1 MGIRFILTLIF
12 HVGSIQFAYS
22 SEKRRRNAYFD
33 LCLAVAA
40 LQIRGKPAE
49 TGILS
54 GHHYVFDVNEIQKSE
69 TTKGPAYLL
78 NAIEQRYDHTARLL
92 RNAATL
98 VYTSLFLSLKG
109 ILMKKL
115 IPLFAFVFIVGTLP
129 LLSGCG
135 KPADP
140 GAQGAAESAKPL
152 GPDESIL
159 AMLNGVN
166 NQQMEAVWNFLPAS
180 YQQDV
185 NGIAHE
191 FASKMDPEMYNGT
204 FETGQRLAKLL
215 KDKKEYILKNQMI
228 QGLPVPPEKMDEFWD
243 PTTNIISALVNSDL
257 SSLDKLKSFDGGKFL
272 STTGNQLAKSVM
284 ALSSLVPQKE
294 GEPSFS
300 EKLKQTKV
308 TVVTTEGETATIKIE
323 APGEE
328 PKEEQMVKVEGKWIP
343 KNLADN
349 WDAKMADVRK
359 KLADLTPEQVTAQKE
374 QTLAGIK
381 QVNETLAKLENAKS
395 EEEFNKTLSPIL
407 APVAMTAAHDG
418 RSWPWWSEPGR
429 KQARRSQSDRDH
441 RHRKEAQQ
449 RRTGSDY

>member
-1 MGIRFILTLIF
+1 
-12 HVGSIQFAYS
+12 
-22 SEKRRRNAYFD
+22 
-33 LCLAVAA
+33 
-40 LQIRGKPAE
+40 
-49 TGILS
+49 
-54 GHHYVFDVNEIQKSE
+54 
-69 TTKGPAYLL
+69 
-78 NAIEQRYDHTARLL
+78 
-92 RNAATL
+92 
-98 VYTSLFLSLKG
+98 
-109 ILMKKL
+109 MKKL

-328 PKEEQMVKVEGKWIP
+328 PKDEQMVKVEGKWIP

-407 APVAMTAAHDG
+407 APVAMLAPMMMMQLGQQPMMGGPGPGGPSLGENKPADPNQIVTIVIEKKLSNAEQDPIIEQILLSVDDSEQVNIVPMAEGETTIFKISPVTDVEAFAKKIKFG
-418 RSWPWWSEPGR
+418 KPAKVDTKKRSITVELE
-429 KQARRSQSDRDH
+429 K
-441 RHRKEAQQ
+441 
-449 RRTGSDY
+449 

>member
-1 MGIRFILTLIF
+1 MFTRPF
-12 HVGSIQFAYS
+12 
-22 SEKRRRNAYFD
+22 
-33 LCLAVAA
+33 
-40 LQIRGKPAE
+40 
-49 TGILS
+49 
-54 GHHYVFDVNEIQKSE
+54 
-69 TTKGPAYLL
+69 
-78 NAIEQRYDHTARLL
+78 
-92 RNAATL
+92 
-98 VYTSLFLSLKG
+98 FLSLKG

-308 TVVTTEGETATIKIE
+308 TVVKTEGDTATIKIE

-328 PKEEQMVKVEGKWIP
+328 PKEEEMVKVEGKWIP

-349 WDAKMADVRK
+349 WDTKMADVRK

-407 APVAMTAAHDG
+407 APVAMLAPMMMMQLGQQPMMGGPGPGGPSLGENKPADPNQIVTIVIEKKLSNAEQDPIIEQILLSVDDSEQVNIVPMAEGETTIFKISPVTDVEAFAKKIKFG
-418 RSWPWWSEPGR
+418 KPAKVDAKKRSITVELE
-429 KQARRSQSDRDH
+429 K
-441 RHRKEAQQ
+441 
-449 RRTGSDY
+449 

>member
-1 MGIRFILTLIF
+1 
-12 HVGSIQFAYS
+12 
-22 SEKRRRNAYFD
+22 
-33 LCLAVAA
+33 
-40 LQIRGKPAE
+40 
-49 TGILS
+49 
-54 GHHYVFDVNEIQKSE
+54 
-69 TTKGPAYLL
+69 
-78 NAIEQRYDHTARLL
+78 
-92 RNAATL
+92 
-98 VYTSLFLSLKG
+98 
-109 ILMKKL
+109 MKKL

-407 APVAMTAAHDG
+407 APVAMLAPMMMMQLGQQPMMGGPGPGGPSLGENKPADPNQIVTIVIEKKLSNAEQDPIIEQILLSVDDSEQVNIVPMAEGETTIFKISPVTDVEAFAKKIKFG
-418 RSWPWWSEPGR
+418 KPAKVDTKKRSITVELE
-429 KQARRSQSDRDH
+429 K
-441 RHRKEAQQ
+441 
-449 RRTGSDY
+449 

>member
-1 MGIRFILTLIF
+1 
-12 HVGSIQFAYS
+12 
-22 SEKRRRNAYFD
+22 
-33 LCLAVAA
+33 
-40 LQIRGKPAE
+40 
-49 TGILS
+49 
-54 GHHYVFDVNEIQKSE
+54 
-69 TTKGPAYLL
+69 
-78 NAIEQRYDHTARLL
+78 
-92 RNAATL
+92 
-98 VYTSLFLSLKG
+98 
-109 ILMKKL
+109 MKKL
-115 IPLFAFVFIVGTLP
+115 IPLFALVFIVGTLP

-135 KPADP
+135 NPADP

-243 PTTNIISALVNSDL
+243 PTTNIISALMNSDL

-272 STTGNQLAKSVM
+272 STTGNQLAKNVM

-308 TVVTTEGETATIKIE
+308 TVVKTEGDTATIKIE

-349 WDAKMADVRK
+349 WDTKMADVRK

-407 APVAMTAAHDG
+407 APVAMLAPMMMMQLGQQPMMGGPGPGGPSLGENPPADPNQIVTIVIEKKLSNAEQDPIIEQILLSVDDSEQVNIVPMAEGETTIFKISPVTDVEAFAKKIKFG
-418 RSWPWWSEPGR
+418 KPAKVDAKKRSITVELE
-429 KQARRSQSDRDH
+429 K
-441 RHRKEAQQ
+441 
-449 RRTGSDY
+449 

>member
-1 MGIRFILTLIF
+1 
-12 HVGSIQFAYS
+12 
-22 SEKRRRNAYFD
+22 
-33 LCLAVAA
+33 
-40 LQIRGKPAE
+40 
-49 TGILS
+49 
-54 GHHYVFDVNEIQKSE
+54 
-69 TTKGPAYLL
+69 
-78 NAIEQRYDHTARLL
+78 
-92 RNAATL
+92 
-98 VYTSLFLSLKG
+98 
-109 ILMKKL
+109 MKKL

-228 QGLPVPPEKMDEFWD
+228 QGLPMPPEKVDEFWD
-243 PTTNIISALVNSDL
+243 PATDIISALVNSDL

-272 STTGNQLAKSVM
+272 STTGNQLAKNVVV
-284 ALSSLVPQKE
+284 LSSLVPQKE

-308 TVVTTEGETATIKIE
+308 TVVTTEGDTATIKIE

-328 PKEEQMVKVEGKWIP
+328 PKDEQMVKVEGKWIP

-349 WDAKMADVRK
+349 WDTQMADVRK

-407 APVAMTAAHDG
+407 APVAMLAPMMMMQLGQQPMMGGPDAGGPSLGENKPADPNQIVTIVIEKKLSNAEQDPIIEQILLSVDDSEQVNIVPMAEGETTIFKISPVTDVEAFAKKIKFG
-418 RSWPWWSEPGR
+418 KPAKVDAKKRSITVELE
-429 KQARRSQSDRDH
+429 K
-441 RHRKEAQQ
+441 
-449 RRTGSDY
+449 

>member
-1 MGIRFILTLIF
+1 
-12 HVGSIQFAYS
+12 
-22 SEKRRRNAYFD
+22 
-33 LCLAVAA
+33 
-40 LQIRGKPAE
+40 
-49 TGILS
+49 
-54 GHHYVFDVNEIQKSE
+54 
-69 TTKGPAYLL
+69 
-78 NAIEQRYDHTARLL
+78 
-92 RNAATL
+92 
-98 VYTSLFLSLKG
+98 
-109 ILMKKL
+109 MKKL

-308 TVVTTEGETATIKIE
+308 TVVKTEGDTATIKIE

-328 PKEEQMVKVEGKWIP
+328 PKEEEMVKVEGKWIP

-349 WDAKMADVRK
+349 WDTKMADVRK

-407 APVAMTAAHDG
+407 APVAMLAPMMMMQLGQQPMMGGPGPGGPSLGENKPADPNQIVTIVIEKKLSNAEQDPIIEQILLSVDDSEQVNIVPMAEGETTIFKISPVTDVEAFAKKIKFG
-418 RSWPWWSEPGR
+418 KPAKVDAKKRSITVELE
-429 KQARRSQSDRDH
+429 K
-441 RHRKEAQQ
+441 
-449 RRTGSDY
+449 